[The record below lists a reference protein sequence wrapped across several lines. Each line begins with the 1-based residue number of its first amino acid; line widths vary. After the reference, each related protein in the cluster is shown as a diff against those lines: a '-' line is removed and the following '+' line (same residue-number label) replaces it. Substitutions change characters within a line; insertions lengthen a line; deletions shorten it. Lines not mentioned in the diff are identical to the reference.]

1 MKYKAGVLRRLCNLR
16 LAKALKKSK
25 EASKTGLDL
34 FHPAAEGRGGIGC
47 FKNPF

>member
-1 MKYKAGVLRRLCNLR
+1 MKHKADFLRRLCNLHPVE
-16 LAKALKKSK
+16 ALKESK

-34 FHPAAEGRGGIGC
+34 FHPAAEWRGGIGR